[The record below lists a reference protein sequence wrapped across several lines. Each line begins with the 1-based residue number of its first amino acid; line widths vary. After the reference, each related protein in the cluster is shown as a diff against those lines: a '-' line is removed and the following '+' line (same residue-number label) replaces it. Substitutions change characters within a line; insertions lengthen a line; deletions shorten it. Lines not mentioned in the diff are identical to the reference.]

1 MKKSLIF
8 FLLIFLVFEGFQ
20 KAHAPLS
27 STISWSTAIEDENGE
42 LLRLTLSKDEKYRFF
57 TPLHN
62 YPKNMVDAIV
72 FKEDRHFRYHWGVN
86 PISILRAAVKTYGV
100 GGRRI
105 GGSTISMQVARL
117 LSQSPSKS
125 FYGKLKQIGS
135 AIWLECIYSKDEILE
150 AYLNLLPY
158 GSNVEG
164 AGTASL
170 IYFEKKPMRL
180 NMPEIFTL
188 AVIPQS
194 PKLRSVGLRGEI
206 SATHQLM
213 KARDELL
220 ALYGLSFAISE
231 QDRLSFKVPFK
242 MKGTKELPFLAPHFV
257 EDILGDKKNR
267 EKEIVTTLTKKI
279 QTQLETKIAKYVE
292 RHAHLGVYNATAML
306 VDWTNL
312 EVKAIVGSKDYFND
326 EISGQVNGTKAYRS
340 PGSTLK
346 PFAYALAMDQ
356 GLVHGQ
362 SLLKDAPATYSGFDP
377 ENFDKDFQGPI
388 SVEQALIRSR
398 NLPAVQITAELK
410 KPSFYQ
416 FLKNNNIQNMK
427 APEFYGL
434 SIILGGIE
442 VTMEDLVQ
450 MYAIF
455 PNLGEKRKLRKLKS
469 DVSVLEGNFLTHEAS
484 FMILDIL
491 KKTPRPSNSGGSPWA
506 KESLD
511 VYWKTGTSQGFRDA
525 WTVGIAGKYI
535 LAVWVGNFDGQSNP
549 AFIGKDIAA
558 PLFFEVIDGL
568 RTTERFHAPLRFP
581 LSINVKKVKVC
592 ALSGQIPGKHCH
604 HTKETWFKPGT
615 SPIATCDIH
624 REISVHKKTG
634 YRLCNQFEAEGQK
647 RIFEFWPSD
656 LLRIFKQAG
665 LSRMSPPKWDPRCH
679 LDELATNGSAPKIQ
693 SPKQDVVY
701 SIRAVA
707 DAFQEIAFSAI
718 ADADVRET
726 FWFVDEAFIGKSK
739 PGNEVFWTAKS
750 GIHRVSVVDDQGRS
764 DHRELRVEV
773 VN

>member
-1 MKKSLIF
+1 
-8 FLLIFLVFEGFQ
+8 
-20 KAHAPLS
+20 
-27 STISWSTAIEDENGE
+27 
-42 LLRLTLSKDEKYRFF
+42 
-57 TPLHN
+57 
-62 YPKNMVDAIV
+62 
-72 FKEDRHFRYHWGVN
+72 
-86 PISILRAAVKTYGV
+86 
-100 GGRRI
+100 
-105 GGSTISMQVARL
+105 
-117 LSQSPSKS
+117 
-125 FYGKLKQIGS
+125 
-135 AIWLECIYSKDEILE
+135 
-150 AYLNLLPY
+150 
-158 GSNVEG
+158 
-164 AGTASL
+164 
-170 IYFEKKPMRL
+170 
-180 NMPEIFTL
+180 
-188 AVIPQS
+188 
-194 PKLRSVGLRGEI
+194 
-206 SATHQLM
+206 
-213 KARDELL
+213 
-220 ALYGLSFAISE
+220 
-231 QDRLSFKVPFK
+231 
-242 MKGTKELPFLAPHFV
+242 
-257 EDILGDKKNR
+257 
-267 EKEIVTTLTKKI
+267 
-279 QTQLETKIAKYVE
+279 
-292 RHAHLGVYNATAML
+292 
-306 VDWTNL
+306 
-312 EVKAIVGSKDYFND
+312 
-326 EISGQVNGTKAYRS
+326 
-340 PGSTLK
+340 
-346 PFAYALAMDQ
+346 
-356 GLVHGQ
+356 
-362 SLLKDAPATYSGFDP
+362 
-377 ENFDKDFQGPI
+377 
-388 SVEQALIRSR
+388 
-398 NLPAVQITAELK
+398 
-410 KPSFYQ
+410 
-416 FLKNNNIQNMK
+416 
-427 APEFYGL
+427 
-434 SIILGGIE
+434 
-442 VTMEDLVQ
+442 
-450 MYAIF
+450 
-455 PNLGEKRKLRKLKS
+455 
-469 DVSVLEGNFLTHEAS
+469 
-484 FMILDIL
+484 MILDIL